1 MKKSLLLLDFGCR
14 YNSCVSDVSRTIPL
28 SGKFNPLQRLLY
40 QIVLDAQ
47 RLVEEHVG
55 PGVTFHSLNE
65 MCWTF
70 IENALQV
77 RLLLPGGKMERHYKT
92 RPHNIGHLIAHSVH
106 DGDPFRH
113 YSSEPLEI
121 GMVLTNEPGLY
132 GHFEMIIDD
141 EFYSE
146 DCGIRIEDQLLI
158 TDKGC
163 QNLTKN
169 CPKSIDELEH
179 LLAPSD

>member
-1 MKKSLLLLDFGCR
+1 ME
-14 YNSCVSDVSRTIPL
+14 YAL
-28 SGKFNPLQRLLY
+28 SAT
-40 QIVLDAQ
+40 D
-47 RLVEEHVG
+47 LVGISFWVA
-55 PGVTFHSLNE
+55 TAAMLASTLF
-65 MCWTF
+65 F
-70 IENALQV
+70 IL
-77 RLLLPGGKMERHYKT
+77 ERHYKT